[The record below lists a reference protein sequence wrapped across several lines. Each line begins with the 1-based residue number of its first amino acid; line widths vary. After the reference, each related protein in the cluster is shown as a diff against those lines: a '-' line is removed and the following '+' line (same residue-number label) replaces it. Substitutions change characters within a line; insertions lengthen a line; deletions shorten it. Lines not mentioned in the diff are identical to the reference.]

1 MYKKC
6 IEKKD
11 AVVLGAHHEKCIR
24 QPVQIVG
31 KNVKFR
37 LNQMVQNLSTVGTA
51 INSTDQRDFS
61 KK

>member
-11 AVVLGAHHEKCIR
+11 AAVLGAHQEKCIR
-24 QPVQIVG
+24 QPVQIVE

-37 LNQMVQNLSTVGTA
+37 LNQMVQNLFTVGTA